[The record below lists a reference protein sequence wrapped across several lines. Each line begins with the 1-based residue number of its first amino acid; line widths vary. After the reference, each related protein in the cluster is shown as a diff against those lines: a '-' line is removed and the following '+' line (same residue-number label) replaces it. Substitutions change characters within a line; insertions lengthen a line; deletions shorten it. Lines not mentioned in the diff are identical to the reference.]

1 MADDLPTATPRLLDS
16 ALWYAAQRGWR
27 VFPLHNLKAS
37 GACTCGERDCSKGKH
52 PRTPNGCNDA
62 STDPAQIRAWWKRW
76 PLANVGIA
84 TGRGLVVLD
93 VDPRNDG
100 AESLSDLLTSLGQLP
115 DTVEVLTG
123 GGGRHIYLSA
133 VDTTAGKVFEVRN
146 SASVLGRGVDVRGDG
161 GYVVAP
167 PSSHESGQPYR
178 WEASSRP
185 EEKPVA
191 PCPPAWLRALT
202 DRPKLRALPGGKGE
216 PFPEGQR
223 NDSLYRRGC
232 SMRSAGFDLAAIEAA
247 LHRENET
254 RCVPTLDPVEVRK
267 IAESCARLPEGLSPG
282 YQAKREEAEGRRARR
297 APRAEQSAPAPMEGD
312 RTEAND
318 PTEAPSL
325 RREIFDRGDSIE
337 IAERLLRDLRGAS
350 AHPIVYDRSELWRY
364 DNDRGIF
371 VLLERSTVYAAVGK
385 YAGVPRRTK
394 EGLQGLAL
402 ADGAIKGAI
411 NAAQNL
417 AARPGFFNDA
427 PCGICFVNG
436 WVTVRDGGKVDQQP
450 HSPEHRAQ
458 HTLPV
463 EYDPDAGR
471 RRWID
476 MLLEVFRRESLDD
489 DGKVTGHDHEEA
501 ERAIDLLQE
510 FAGASLLGQAVKH
523 AVCLVLSGSG
533 NDGKSRV
540 LSVLRS
546 LFPPDAVCSV
556 SPNLWGRGFLL
567 AELAGKRLNVVSEL
581 PGGEMQDSERF
592 KQVVAGDPVTAERKH
607 RDPFTLESEA
617 GNIFACNDLPGTR
630 DQSRGFWRRFAVI
643 PCTRSFEASE
653 EVKDIDKIVIAAELA
668 GIAAWA
674 IEGARRLMERGHYL
688 MPKASEQAK
697 SDWQQASDQVRQWVD
712 VDCKVLGRDSTRETE
727 TGLAGLYAVYRRWA
741 ADNGHPPLASSK
753 FGARLKSLGLEHRYK
768 DERLFRLELKDKP
781 VTPAAPRS
789 GGKAHG

>member
-167 PSSHESGQPYR
+167 PSSHQSGQPYR

-337 IAERLLRDLRGAS
+337 IAERLLRDLRS
-350 AHPIVYDRSELWRY
+350 DSSHPIVSDRGALWRY
-364 DNDRGIF
+364 DDPRGVF
-371 VLLERSTVYAAVGK
+371 VRLEHAAVYRVVGA
-385 YAGVPRRTK
+385 YAGLPKLTK
-394 EGLQGLAL
+394 GGIRGLAL
-402 ADGAIKGAI
+402 SDAAIHAAI
-411 NAAQNL
+411 SAAGNL
-417 AARPGFFNDA
+417 ADRAGFFNDA
-427 PCGICFVNG
+427 PAGVCFANG
-436 WVTVRDGGKVDQQP
+436 WVTARGGKVEQRP
-450 HSPEHRAQ
+450 HSPEHRAI
-458 HTLPV
+458 HALPV
-463 EYDPDAGR
+463 EYESDAPRGA
-471 RRWID
+471 WTA
-476 MLLEVFRRESLDD
+476 MLREVFRRETVDEE
-489 DGKVTGHDHEEA
+489 GNVTGYDDQET
-501 ERAIDLLQE
+501 ERAIELLQE
-510 FAGASLLGQAVKH
+510 FAGAALLGFATEY
-523 AVCLVLSGSG
+523 AVCLVLVGPG

-540 LSVLRS
+540 LNVLRS
-546 LFPPDAVCSV
+546 LFPQTAVCSV
-556 SPNLWGRGFLL
+556 APHLWARGFLL
-567 AELAGKRLNVVSEL
+567 AELAGRRLNVVSEL
-581 PGGEMQDSERF
+581 PDGDLQDSERF
-592 KQVVAGDPVTAERKH
+592 KAVVGGDVVTAERKYG
-607 RDPFTLESEA
+607 DPFSLVPVA
-617 GNIFACNDLPGTR
+617 GHIFACNELPGTR
-630 DQSRGFWRRFAVI
+630 DQSRGFWRRFVVI
-643 PCTRSFEASE
+643 PCTRSFLATE
-653 EVKDIDKIVIAAELA
+653 ERKNIDREVIASDLA

-674 IEGARRLMERGHYL
+674 IEGAARLQRAGQYTT
-688 MPKASEQAK
+688 PKTSADAK
-697 SDWQQASDQVRQWVD
+697 SDWQRGSDQVRQWV
-712 VDCKVLGRDSTRETE
+712 E
-727 TGLAGLYAVYRRWA
+727 AGCVEVPKDAPRPMKSV
-741 ADNGHPPLASSK
+741 LASLYTEYRPWAIASGHQPLSIGK
-753 FGARLKSLGLEHRYK
+753 LGARLKALGYEHRTK
-768 DERLFRLELKDKP
+768 IARLYLLRLKG
-781 VTPAAPRS
+781 A
-789 GGKAHG
+789 GKGAGKGVANG